1 MKHIE
6 PYNRLCARCWLK
18 TGRMDALER
27 YAVSETLAP
36 IGDYPNAIRLIR
48 QYGPTRCSTR
58 LLAIGAHLISVWTP
72 EPNDLLD
79 CLMDRAASLTP
90 EEMAIAWF
98 LKAQYLRFRE
108 PDYLEIPAYRMCLT
122 RSIAAYSGHFVNN
135 RLYYAELLP
144 WPDGESMY
152 QEALWHVVSI
162 SGPSEIAAMTLEQ
175 LTDPDF
181 YIREH
186 ILGTHIS
193 YAVYDAMMQRGIYDR
208 AKAIENNT
216 QQEGETS

>member
-6 PYNRLCARCWLK
+6 AYNRLCARRWLE

-27 YAVSETLAP
+27 YVISETLAP

-48 QYGPTRCSTR
+48 QHGATRCSTR

-72 EPNDLLD
+72 EHNDLLD

-90 EEMAIAWF
+90 EELAIAWF

-108 PDYLEIPAYRMCLT
+108 PDYREIPAYRTCLT

-144 WPDGESMY
+144 APDAENMHR
-152 QEALWHVVSI
+152 EALRHVVSV
-162 SGPSEIAAMTLEQ
+162 SGPSEIAAMTLKQ
-175 LTDPDF
+175 LTDPDL
-181 YIREH
+181 YIRER
-186 ILGTHIS
+186 ILGTHVS
-193 YAVYDAMMQRGIYDR
+193 YAVYDVIR
-208 AKAIENNT
+208 APII
-216 QQEGETS
+216 GLR